1 MGIRI
6 AGTGMF
12 VPEHIMTNADLESM
26 VDTSDEWIR
35 SRTGIKERHIAD
47 ADMATSDLACQAAKR
62 ALAMANTAPQEL
74 DLIIVATITP
84 DHMFPNTACLLQAKL
99 EAGPCMCFDV
109 EAACSGLLYAL
120 DVAHALLKARP
131 SYRRALVV
139 GSEKLSAFTDWQ
151 DRNTCVLFGDGAGA
165 VVLAQGEDISE
176 DFYLASKL
184 SADGRYADILQVP
197 AGGSAL
203 PASAATVAERQHY
216 IRMGGSKTFQLA
228 VALMANTCAEL
239 LQQTGTSTQE
249 VRWLIPHQANERI
262 LTAVATRLN
271 MLDSV
276 YVNIGRYGNTSAAT
290 VGLALDE
297 LNRAGHIQ
305 RGDLLL
311 LTAFGGGLTWGAQ
324 LLRW

>member
-12 VPEHIMTNADLESM
+12 VPERILNNADLEKM
-26 VDTSDEWIR
+26 VDTSDEWII
-35 SRTGIKERHIAD
+35 SRTGIKERRIAD
-47 ADMATSDLACQAAKR
+47 ADMATSDLAYHAARR
-62 ALAMANTAPQEL
+62 ALDMAGTAPEEL
-74 DLIIVATITP
+74 DLIIVATVTP
-84 DHMFPNTACLLQAKL
+84 DKMFPNTACLLQAKL
-99 EAGPCMCFDV
+99 GAGPCMSFDI
-109 EAACSGLLYAL
+109 EAACSGLLYAI

-131 SYRRALVV
+131 SYRRALVI
-139 GSEKLSAFTDWQ
+139 GGEKLSAFTDWS

-165 VVLAQGEDISE
+165 VVLAQGDDIDG

-184 SADGRYADILQVP
+184 SADGRYADILQIP

-203 PASAATVAERQHY
+203 PTSAATVAERQHY
-216 IRMGGSKTFQLA
+216 IRMGGSKTFQMA
-228 VALMANTCAEL
+228 VALMANTCSEL
-239 LQQTGTSTQE
+239 LQQTGTTTEQ

-271 MLDSV
+271 MLDRV

-290 VGLALDE
+290 IGIALDE
-297 LNRAGHIQ
+297 VNRAGEIK

-311 LTAFGGGLTWGAQ
+311 LTAFGGGLTWATQ